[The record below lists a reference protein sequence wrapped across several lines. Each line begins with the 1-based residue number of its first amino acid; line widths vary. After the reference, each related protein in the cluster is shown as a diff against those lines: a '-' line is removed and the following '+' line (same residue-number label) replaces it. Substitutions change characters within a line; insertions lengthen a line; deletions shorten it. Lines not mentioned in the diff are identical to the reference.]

1 MTVDCTYG
9 LNPQQAEA
17 VINTEGPM
25 LIMAGAGS
33 GKTKVL
39 TCRVANLLQKGVRPY
54 RILAITFTN
63 KAAAEMRERVN
74 NMSGPAAKD
83 VWLFTF
89 HAFCARFLRMEI
101 DKLPGYNKN
110 FAIYDTDDTKKLIKG
125 ILKELNIDDNR
136 FSPNKIL
143 NKISEAKN
151 KLIDAE
157 HFSQSI
163 DSVDFNDKK
172 VAEVYERYQTQLKLN
187 NALDFDDLLMLSI
200 KLLQEN
206 KEVREKYQDSF
217 DYLLVDEYQDT
228 NHAQYLLTKFLAAK
242 HRNICV
248 VGDADQSI
256 YGWRGA
262 DIQNILD
269 FEKDYPDAKVIK
281 LEQNYRST
289 QIILDAANAVIE
301 NNTGRKPKNL
311 WTENKSGADII
322 YFQAVDERDEARF
335 VIEQLQNLQRT
346 ENKKLG
352 DMAILYRTN
361 TQSRIF
367 EEMLIKSGIS
377 YNMVGGLK
385 FYERKEI
392 KDIIAYLRV
401 IFNPADSLSL
411 LRIINVPKRGIGDAS
426 LAKIQAHAAANNVSL
441 FEAVSNAAAIDGLS
455 SRFVSKLD
463 DLAGII
469 FELMNLA
476 NEAPVEDLIDRVLRD
491 TGYLEELENERTPQA
506 QSRIDN
512 LHELISVA
520 QEFAASEEENNL
532 ENFLAHVAL
541 VSDIDDTELGEDAI
555 TLMTLHSSKGLE
567 FSVVFLVGMEEGL
580 FPHARTL
587 MDETEIEEERRLC
600 YVGITRAKEKLFL
613 SSTKMRTIYG
623 NTVTYPPSRFL
634 QEIPARLVKTIKRQ
648 ERFSA
653 LENFKQVSE
662 KYSARPQK
670 PASTFNPHSFMP
682 QKPAAAA
689 GGTGTRFNT
698 GDRVSH
704 SKWGEGMV
712 VSVKDSPDGQ
722 EVKVAFAG
730 AGVRSLITGYA
741 LLKKSQHL
749 SGGHYGFRTCASTG
763 RSAETAQ
770 GNTPSRI
777 FILCTGC
784 AGDYRRRI

>member
-101 DKLPGYNKN
+101 DKLPGYGGN
-110 FAIYDTDDTKKLIKG
+110 FAIYDTADSQNLIKQ
-125 ILKELNIDDNR
+125 ILKEMNLDDKR
-136 FSPNKIL
+136 FQPSGIL
-143 NKISEAKN
+143 SRISNAKN
-151 KLIDAE
+151 ALQDAAA
-157 HFSQSI
+157 FARQAG
-163 DSVDFNDKK
+163 DFYEQK
-172 VAEVYERYQTQLKLN
+172 VADIYSRYEQKLQLN

-206 KEVREKYQDSF
+206 KEVREKYQDRF

-426 LAKIQAHAAANNVSL
+426 LAKIQAYAAANNVSL

-567 FSVVFLVGMEEGL
+567 FPVVFLVGMEEGL

-662 KYSARPQK
+662 RYSARPQK

-689 GGTGTRFNT
+689 GGTAGTRFNT

-730 AGVRSLITGYA
+730 AGVRSLLTKYA
-741 LLKKSQHL
+741 VLKKL
-749 SGGHYGFRTCASTG
+749 
-763 RSAETAQ
+763 
-770 GNTPSRI
+770 
-777 FILCTGC
+777 
-784 AGDYRRRI
+784 

>member
-101 DKLPGYNKN
+101 DKLPGYGGN
-110 FAIYDTDDTKKLIKG
+110 FAIYDTADSQNLIKQ
-125 ILKELNIDDNR
+125 ILKEMNLDDKR
-136 FSPNKIL
+136 FQPSGIL
-143 NKISEAKN
+143 SRISNAKN
-151 KLIDAE
+151 ALQDAAA
-157 HFSQSI
+157 FARQAG
-163 DSVDFNDKK
+163 DFYEQK
-172 VAEVYERYQTQLKLN
+172 VADIYSRYEQKLQLN

-206 KEVREKYQDSF
+206 KEVREKYQDRF

-426 LAKIQAHAAANNVSL
+426 LAKIQAYAAANNVSL

-476 NEAPVEDLIDRVLRD
+476 SEAPVEDLIDRVLRD

-567 FSVVFLVGMEEGL
+567 FPVVFLVGMEEGL

-682 QKPAAAA
+682 QKPVAAA

-730 AGVRSLITGYA
+730 AGVRSLLTKYA
-741 LLKKSQHL
+741 VLKKL
-749 SGGHYGFRTCASTG
+749 
-763 RSAETAQ
+763 
-770 GNTPSRI
+770 
-777 FILCTGC
+777 
-784 AGDYRRRI
+784 

>member
-101 DKLPGYNKN
+101 DKLPGYGGN
-110 FAIYDTDDTKKLIKG
+110 FAIYDTADSQNLIKQ
-125 ILKELNIDDNR
+125 ILKEMNLDDKR
-136 FSPNKIL
+136 FQPSGIL
-143 NKISEAKN
+143 SRISNAKN
-151 KLIDAE
+151 ALQDAAA
-157 HFSQSI
+157 FARQAG
-163 DSVDFNDKK
+163 DFYEQK
-172 VAEVYERYQTQLKLN
+172 VADIYSRYEQKLQLN

-206 KEVREKYQDSF
+206 KEVREKYQDRF

-322 YFQAVDERDEARF
+322 YFQAVDERDEARC
-335 VIEQLQNLQRT
+335 VREQLQTLQRT
-346 ENKKLG
+346 ENTKLG

-426 LAKIQAHAAANNVSL
+426 LAKIQAYAAANNVSL

-476 NEAPVEDLIDRVLRD
+476 SEAPVEDLIDRVLRD

-567 FSVVFLVGMEEGL
+567 FPVVFLVGMEEGL

-682 QKPAAAA
+682 QKPAATA

-730 AGVRSLITGYA
+730 AGVRSLLTKYA
-741 LLKKSQHL
+741 VLKKL
-749 SGGHYGFRTCASTG
+749 
-763 RSAETAQ
+763 
-770 GNTPSRI
+770 
-777 FILCTGC
+777 
-784 AGDYRRRI
+784 

>member
-39 TCRVANLLQKGVRPY
+39 TCRVANLLQRGVRPY

-101 DKLPGYNKN
+101 DKLPGYGGN
-110 FAIYDTDDTKKLIKG
+110 FAIYDTADSQNLIKQ
-125 ILKELNIDDNR
+125 ILKEMNLDDKR
-136 FSPNKIL
+136 FQPSGIL
-143 NKISEAKN
+143 SRISNAKN
-151 KLIDAE
+151 ALQDAAA
-157 HFSQSI
+157 FARQAG
-163 DSVDFNDKK
+163 DFYEQK
-172 VAEVYERYQTQLKLN
+172 VADIYSRYEQKLQLN

-206 KEVREKYQDSF
+206 KEVREKYQDRF

-426 LAKIQAHAAANNVSL
+426 LAKIQAYAAANNVSL

-567 FSVVFLVGMEEGL
+567 FPVVFLVGMEEGL

-704 SKWGEGMV
+704 NRWGEGMV

-730 AGVRSLITGYA
+730 AGVRSLLTKYA
-741 LLKKSQHL
+741 VLKKL
-749 SGGHYGFRTCASTG
+749 
-763 RSAETAQ
+763 
-770 GNTPSRI
+770 
-777 FILCTGC
+777 
-784 AGDYRRRI
+784 

>member
-101 DKLPGYNKN
+101 DKLPGYGGN
-110 FAIYDTDDTKKLIKG
+110 FAIYDTADSQNLIKQ
-125 ILKELNIDDNR
+125 ILKEMNLDDKR
-136 FSPNKIL
+136 FQPSGIL
-143 NKISEAKN
+143 SRISNAKN
-151 KLIDAE
+151 ALQDAAA
-157 HFSQSI
+157 FARQAG
-163 DSVDFNDKK
+163 DFYEQK
-172 VAEVYERYQTQLKLN
+172 VADIYSRYEQKLQLN

-206 KEVREKYQDSF
+206 KEVREKYQDRF

-426 LAKIQAHAAANNVSL
+426 LAKIQAYAAANNVSL

-567 FSVVFLVGMEEGL
+567 FPVVFLVGMEEGL

-662 KYSARPQK
+662 KYSAKPQK

-730 AGVRSLITGYA
+730 AGVRSLLTKYA
-741 LLKKSQHL
+741 VLKKL
-749 SGGHYGFRTCASTG
+749 
-763 RSAETAQ
+763 
-770 GNTPSRI
+770 
-777 FILCTGC
+777 
-784 AGDYRRRI
+784 

>member
-101 DKLPGYNKN
+101 DKLPGYGGN
-110 FAIYDTDDTKKLIKG
+110 FAIYDTADSQNLIKQ
-125 ILKELNIDDNR
+125 ILKEMNLDDKR
-136 FSPNKIL
+136 FQPSGIL
-143 NKISEAKN
+143 SRISNAKN
-151 KLIDAE
+151 ALQDAAA
-157 HFSQSI
+157 FARQAG
-163 DSVDFNDKK
+163 DFYEQK
-172 VAEVYERYQTQLKLN
+172 VADIYSRYEQKLQLN

-206 KEVREKYQDSF
+206 KEVREKYQDRF

-426 LAKIQAHAAANNVSL
+426 LAKIQAYAAANNVSL

-491 TGYLEELENERTPQA
+491 TGYLEELENEHTPQA

-567 FSVVFLVGMEEGL
+567 FPVVFLVGMEEGL

-682 QKPAAAA
+682 QKLAAAA

-704 SKWGEGMV
+704 NRWGEGMV

-730 AGVRSLITGYA
+730 AGVRSLLTKYA
-741 LLKKSQHL
+741 VLKKL
-749 SGGHYGFRTCASTG
+749 
-763 RSAETAQ
+763 
-770 GNTPSRI
+770 
-777 FILCTGC
+777 
-784 AGDYRRRI
+784 

>member
-101 DKLPGYNKN
+101 DKLPGYGGN
-110 FAIYDTDDTKKLIKG
+110 FAIYDTADSQNLIKQ
-125 ILKELNIDDNR
+125 ILKEMNLDDKR
-136 FSPNKIL
+136 FQPSGIL
-143 NKISEAKN
+143 SRISNAKN
-151 KLIDAE
+151 ALQDAAA
-157 HFSQSI
+157 FARQAG
-163 DSVDFNDKK
+163 DFYEQK
-172 VAEVYERYQTQLKLN
+172 VADIYSRYEQKLQLN

-206 KEVREKYQDSF
+206 KEVREKYQDRF

-335 VIEQLQNLQRT
+335 VIEQLQNLQST

-426 LAKIQAHAAANNVSL
+426 LAKIQAYAAANNVSL

-567 FSVVFLVGMEEGL
+567 FPVVFLVGMEEGL

-730 AGVRSLITGYA
+730 AGVRSLLTKYA
-741 LLKKSQHL
+741 VLKKL
-749 SGGHYGFRTCASTG
+749 
-763 RSAETAQ
+763 
-770 GNTPSRI
+770 
-777 FILCTGC
+777 
-784 AGDYRRRI
+784 

>member
-101 DKLPGYNKN
+101 DKLPGYGGN
-110 FAIYDTDDTKKLIKG
+110 FAIYDTADSQNLIKQ
-125 ILKELNIDDNR
+125 ILKEMNLDDKR
-136 FSPNKIL
+136 FQPSGIL
-143 NKISEAKN
+143 SRISNAKN
-151 KLIDAE
+151 ALQDAAA
-157 HFSQSI
+157 FARQAG
-163 DSVDFNDKK
+163 DFYEQK
-172 VAEVYERYQTQLKLN
+172 VADIYSRYEQKLQLN

-206 KEVREKYQDSF
+206 KEVREKYQDRF

-426 LAKIQAHAAANNVSL
+426 LAKIQAYAAANNVSL

-567 FSVVFLVGMEEGL
+567 FPVVFLVGMEEGL

-682 QKPAAAA
+682 QKPAAAV

-730 AGVRSLITGYA
+730 AGVRSLLTKYA
-741 LLKKSQHL
+741 VLKKL
-749 SGGHYGFRTCASTG
+749 
-763 RSAETAQ
+763 
-770 GNTPSRI
+770 
-777 FILCTGC
+777 
-784 AGDYRRRI
+784 

>member
-101 DKLPGYNKN
+101 DKLPGYGGN
-110 FAIYDTDDTKKLIKG
+110 FAIYDTADSQNLIKQ
-125 ILKELNIDDNR
+125 ILKEMNLDDKR
-136 FSPNKIL
+136 FQPSGIL
-143 NKISEAKN
+143 SRISNAKN
-151 KLIDAE
+151 ALQDAAA
-157 HFSQSI
+157 FARQAG
-163 DSVDFNDKK
+163 DFYEQK
-172 VAEVYERYQTQLKLN
+172 VADIYSRYEQKLQLN

-206 KEVREKYQDSF
+206 KEVREKYQDRF

-426 LAKIQAHAAANNVSL
+426 LAKIQAYAAANNVSL

-476 NEAPVEDLIDRVLRD
+476 NEVPVEDLIDRVLRD

-567 FSVVFLVGMEEGL
+567 FPVVFLVGMEEGL

-662 KYSARPQK
+662 KYSTRPQK

-730 AGVRSLITGYA
+730 AGVRSLLTKYA
-741 LLKKSQHL
+741 VLKKL
-749 SGGHYGFRTCASTG
+749 
-763 RSAETAQ
+763 
-770 GNTPSRI
+770 
-777 FILCTGC
+777 
-784 AGDYRRRI
+784 

>member
-1 MTVDCTYG
+1 MEERMTVDCTYG

-101 DKLPGYNKN
+101 DKLPGYGGN
-110 FAIYDTDDTKKLIKG
+110 FAIYDTADSQNLIKQ
-125 ILKELNIDDNR
+125 ILKEMNLDDKR
-136 FSPNKIL
+136 FQPSGIL
-143 NKISEAKN
+143 SRISNAKN
-151 KLIDAE
+151 ALQDAAA
-157 HFSQSI
+157 FARQAG
-163 DSVDFNDKK
+163 DFYEQK
-172 VAEVYERYQTQLKLN
+172 VADIYSRYEQKLQLN

-206 KEVREKYQDSF
+206 KEVREKYQDRF

-426 LAKIQAHAAANNVSL
+426 LAKIQAYAAANNVSL

-476 NEAPVEDLIDRVLRD
+476 GEAPVEDLIDRVLRD

-567 FSVVFLVGMEEGL
+567 FPVVFLVGMEEGL

-730 AGVRSLITGYA
+730 AGVRSLLTKYA
-741 LLKKSQHL
+741 VLKKL
-749 SGGHYGFRTCASTG
+749 
-763 RSAETAQ
+763 
-770 GNTPSRI
+770 
-777 FILCTGC
+777 
-784 AGDYRRRI
+784 

>member
-101 DKLPGYNKN
+101 DKLPGYGGN
-110 FAIYDTDDTKKLIKG
+110 FAIYDTADSQNLIKQ
-125 ILKELNIDDNR
+125 ILKEMNLDDKR
-136 FSPNKIL
+136 FQPSGIL
-143 NKISEAKN
+143 SRISNAKN
-151 KLIDAE
+151 ALQDAAA
-157 HFSQSI
+157 FARQAG
-163 DSVDFNDKK
+163 DFYEQK
-172 VAEVYERYQTQLKLN
+172 VADIYSRYEQKLQLN

-206 KEVREKYQDSF
+206 KEVREKYQDRF

-426 LAKIQAHAAANNVSL
+426 LAKIQAYAAASNVSL

-476 NEAPVEDLIDRVLRD
+476 GEAPVEDLIDRVLRD

-567 FSVVFLVGMEEGL
+567 FPVVFLVGMEEGL

-730 AGVRSLITGYA
+730 AGVRSLLTKYA
-741 LLKKSQHL
+741 VLKKL
-749 SGGHYGFRTCASTG
+749 
-763 RSAETAQ
+763 
-770 GNTPSRI
+770 
-777 FILCTGC
+777 
-784 AGDYRRRI
+784 

>member
-101 DKLPGYNKN
+101 DKLPGYGGN
-110 FAIYDTDDTKKLIKG
+110 FAIYDTADSQNLIKQ
-125 ILKELNIDDNR
+125 ILKEMNLDDKR
-136 FSPNKIL
+136 FQPSGIL
-143 NKISEAKN
+143 SRISNAKN
-151 KLIDAE
+151 ALQDAE
-157 HFSQSI
+157 AFARQAG
-163 DSVDFNDKK
+163 DFYEQK
-172 VAEVYERYQTQLKLN
+172 VADIYSRYEQKLQLN

-206 KEVREKYQDSF
+206 KEVREKYQDRF

-426 LAKIQAHAAANNVSL
+426 LAKIQAYAAANNVSL
-441 FEAVSNAAAIDGLS
+441 FEAVSNAAPIDGLS

-567 FSVVFLVGMEEGL
+567 FPVVFLVGMEEGL

-730 AGVRSLITGYA
+730 AGVRSLLTKYA
-741 LLKKSQHL
+741 VLKKL
-749 SGGHYGFRTCASTG
+749 
-763 RSAETAQ
+763 
-770 GNTPSRI
+770 
-777 FILCTGC
+777 
-784 AGDYRRRI
+784 

>member
-101 DKLPGYNKN
+101 DKLPGYGGN
-110 FAIYDTDDTKKLIKG
+110 FAIYDTADSQNLIKQ
-125 ILKELNIDDNR
+125 ILKEMNLDDKR
-136 FSPNKIL
+136 FQPSGIL
-143 NKISEAKN
+143 SRISNAKN
-151 KLIDAE
+151 ALQDAAA
-157 HFSQSI
+157 FARQAG
-163 DSVDFNDKK
+163 DFYEQK
-172 VAEVYERYQTQLKLN
+172 VADIYRRYEQKLQLN

-206 KEVREKYQDSF
+206 KEVREKYQDRF

-426 LAKIQAHAAANNVSL
+426 LAKIQAYAAANNVSL

-567 FSVVFLVGMEEGL
+567 FPVVFLVGMEEGL

-730 AGVRSLITGYA
+730 AGVRSLLTKYA
-741 LLKKSQHL
+741 VLKKL
-749 SGGHYGFRTCASTG
+749 
-763 RSAETAQ
+763 
-770 GNTPSRI
+770 
-777 FILCTGC
+777 
-784 AGDYRRRI
+784 

>member
-101 DKLPGYNKN
+101 DKLPGYGGN
-110 FAIYDTDDTKKLIKG
+110 FAIYDTADSQNLIKQ
-125 ILKELNIDDNR
+125 ILKEMNLDDKR
-136 FSPNKIL
+136 FQPSGIL
-143 NKISEAKN
+143 SRISNAKN
-151 KLIDAE
+151 ALQDAAA
-157 HFSQSI
+157 FARQAG
-163 DSVDFNDKK
+163 DFYEQK
-172 VAEVYERYQTQLKLN
+172 VADIYSRYEQKLQLN

-206 KEVREKYQDSF
+206 KEVREKYQDRF

-392 KDIIAYLRV
+392 KDIIAYLRA

-426 LAKIQAHAAANNVSL
+426 LAKIQAYAAANNVSL

-476 NEAPVEDLIDRVLRD
+476 GEAPVEDLIDRVLRD

-567 FSVVFLVGMEEGL
+567 FPVVFLVGMEEGL

-730 AGVRSLITGYA
+730 AGVRSLLTKYA
-741 LLKKSQHL
+741 VLKKL
-749 SGGHYGFRTCASTG
+749 
-763 RSAETAQ
+763 
-770 GNTPSRI
+770 
-777 FILCTGC
+777 
-784 AGDYRRRI
+784 

>member
-74 NMSGPAAKD
+74 NMSGPADKD
-83 VWLFTF
+83 VWLFAF

-101 DKLPGYNKN
+101 DKLPGYGGN
-110 FAIYDTDDTKKLIKG
+110 FAIYDTADSQNLIKQ
-125 ILKELNIDDNR
+125 ILKEMNLDDKR
-136 FSPNKIL
+136 FQPSGIL
-143 NKISEAKN
+143 SRISNAKN
-151 KLIDAE
+151 ALQDAAA
-157 HFSQSI
+157 FARQAG
-163 DSVDFNDKK
+163 DFYEQK
-172 VAEVYERYQTQLKLN
+172 VADIYSRYEQKLQLN

-206 KEVREKYQDSF
+206 KEVREKYQDRF

-248 VGDADQSI
+248 VGDAAQSI

-426 LAKIQAHAAANNVSL
+426 LAKIQAYAAANNVSL

-567 FSVVFLVGMEEGL
+567 FPVVFLVGMEEGL

-730 AGVRSLITGYA
+730 AGVRSLLTKYA
-741 LLKKSQHL
+741 VLKKL
-749 SGGHYGFRTCASTG
+749 
-763 RSAETAQ
+763 
-770 GNTPSRI
+770 
-777 FILCTGC
+777 
-784 AGDYRRRI
+784 

>member
-101 DKLPGYNKN
+101 DKLPGYGGN
-110 FAIYDTDDTKKLIKG
+110 FAIYDTADSQNLIKQ
-125 ILKELNIDDNR
+125 ILKEMNLDDKR
-136 FSPNKIL
+136 FQPSGIL
-143 NKISEAKN
+143 SRISNAKN
-151 KLIDAE
+151 ALQDAAA
-157 HFSQSI
+157 FARQAG
-163 DSVDFNDKK
+163 DFYEQK
-172 VAEVYERYQTQLKLN
+172 VADIYSRYEQKLQLN

-206 KEVREKYQDSF
+206 KEVREKYQDRF

-228 NHAQYLLTKFLAAK
+228 NHAQYLLTRFLAAK

-377 YNMVGGLK
+377 YNIVGGLK

-426 LAKIQAHAAANNVSL
+426 LAKIQAYAAANNVSL

-567 FSVVFLVGMEEGL
+567 FPVVFLVGMEEGL

-730 AGVRSLITGYA
+730 AGVRSLLTKYA
-741 LLKKSQHL
+741 VLKKL
-749 SGGHYGFRTCASTG
+749 
-763 RSAETAQ
+763 
-770 GNTPSRI
+770 
-777 FILCTGC
+777 
-784 AGDYRRRI
+784 

>member
-74 NMSGPAAKD
+74 NMSGSAAKD

-101 DKLPGYNKN
+101 DKLPGYGGN
-110 FAIYDTDDTKKLIKG
+110 FAIYDTADSQNLIKQ
-125 ILKELNIDDNR
+125 ILKEMNLDDKR
-136 FSPNKIL
+136 FQPSGIL
-143 NKISEAKN
+143 SRISNAKN
-151 KLIDAE
+151 ALQDAAA
-157 HFSQSI
+157 FARQAG
-163 DSVDFNDKK
+163 DFYEQK
-172 VAEVYERYQTQLKLN
+172 VADIYSRYEQKLQLN

-206 KEVREKYQDSF
+206 KEVREKYQDRF

-426 LAKIQAHAAANNVSL
+426 LAKIQAYAAANNVSL

-567 FSVVFLVGMEEGL
+567 FPVVFLVGMEEGL

-730 AGVRSLITGYA
+730 AGVRSLLTKYA
-741 LLKKSQHL
+741 VLKKL
-749 SGGHYGFRTCASTG
+749 
-763 RSAETAQ
+763 
-770 GNTPSRI
+770 
-777 FILCTGC
+777 
-784 AGDYRRRI
+784 

>member
-101 DKLPGYNKN
+101 DKLPGYGGN
-110 FAIYDTDDTKKLIKG
+110 FTIYDTADSQNLIKQ
-125 ILKELNIDDNR
+125 ILKEMNLDDKR
-136 FSPNKIL
+136 FQPSGIL
-143 NKISEAKN
+143 SRISNAKN
-151 KLIDAE
+151 ALQDAAA
-157 HFSQSI
+157 FARQAG
-163 DSVDFNDKK
+163 DFYEQK
-172 VAEVYERYQTQLKLN
+172 VADIYSRYEQKLQLN

-206 KEVREKYQDSF
+206 KEVREKYQDRF

-426 LAKIQAHAAANNVSL
+426 LAKIQAYAAANNVSL

-476 NEAPVEDLIDRVLRD
+476 GEAPVEDLIDRVLHD

-567 FSVVFLVGMEEGL
+567 FPVVFLVGMEEGL

-634 QEIPARLVKTIKRQ
+634 QEIPARLLKTIKRQ

-730 AGVRSLITGYA
+730 AGVRSLLTKYA
-741 LLKKSQHL
+741 VLKKL
-749 SGGHYGFRTCASTG
+749 
-763 RSAETAQ
+763 
-770 GNTPSRI
+770 
-777 FILCTGC
+777 
-784 AGDYRRRI
+784 

>member
-101 DKLPGYNKN
+101 DKLPGYGGN
-110 FAIYDTDDTKKLIKG
+110 FAIYDTADSQNLIKQ
-125 ILKELNIDDNR
+125 ILKEMNLDDKR
-136 FSPNKIL
+136 FQPSGIL
-143 NKISEAKN
+143 SRISNAKN
-151 KLIDAE
+151 ALQDAAA
-157 HFSQSI
+157 FARQAG
-163 DSVDFNDKK
+163 DFYEQK
-172 VAEVYERYQTQLKLN
+172 VADIYSRYEQKLQLN

-206 KEVREKYQDSF
+206 KEVREKYQDRF

-426 LAKIQAHAAANNVSL
+426 LTKIQAYAAANNVSL

-567 FSVVFLVGMEEGL
+567 FPVVFLVGMEEGL

-682 QKPAAAA
+682 QKAAAAA

-730 AGVRSLITGYA
+730 AGVRSLLTKYA
-741 LLKKSQHL
+741 VLKKL
-749 SGGHYGFRTCASTG
+749 
-763 RSAETAQ
+763 
-770 GNTPSRI
+770 
-777 FILCTGC
+777 
-784 AGDYRRRI
+784 

>member
-143 NKISEAKN
+143 NKISDAKN

-206 KEVREKYQDSF
+206 KEVREKYQERF

-228 NHAQYLLTKFLAAK
+228 NHVQYLLTKILAEK

-311 WTENKSGADII
+311 WTDNKGGAEIT
-322 YFQAVDERDEARF
+322 YFCANDGRDEARF
-335 VIEQLQNLQRT
+335 VIEQVQNLQQT
-346 ENKKLG
+346 KGKKLG
-352 DMAILYRTN
+352 DMAVLYRTN
-361 TQSRIF
+361 AQSRIF
-367 EEMLIKSGIS
+367 EEMLVKSGIS
-377 YNMVGGLK
+377 YNMVGSLK

-426 LAKIQAHAAANNVSL
+426 LAKIQAYAAANNISL

-463 DLAGII
+463 DLSRII
-469 FELMNLA
+469 FEMMNQIDEIPVA
-476 NEAPVEDLIDRVLRD
+476 NLINLLLNE
-491 TGYLEELENERTPQA
+491 TGYVKELENENTPQS
-506 QSRIDN
+506 QNRIQN
-512 LHELISVA
+512 LNEFITFA
-520 QEFAASEEENNL
+520 QEFDENEEERTL
-532 ENFLAHVAL
+532 ENFLASVAL
-541 VSDIDDTELGEDAI
+541 VSDIDESEIDSDAI
-555 TLMTLHSSKGLE
+555 TLMTLHSAKGLE
-567 FSVVFLVGMEEGL
+567 FPIVFIVGMEENI
-580 FPHARTL
+580 FPSAQAIKKEWEDDSK
-587 MDETEIEEERRLC
+587 MEEERRLC
-600 YVGITRAKEKLFL
+600 YVGITRAKEKLYL
-613 SSTKMRTIYG
+613 SSAKARTIYG
-623 NTVTYPPSRFL
+623 EDQYNKPSRFL
-634 QEIPARLVKTIKRQ
+634 FEIPQNLIKTIKRQ

-730 AGVRSLITGYA
+730 AGVRSLLTKYA
-741 LLKKSQHL
+741 VLKKL
-749 SGGHYGFRTCASTG
+749 
-763 RSAETAQ
+763 
-770 GNTPSRI
+770 
-777 FILCTGC
+777 
-784 AGDYRRRI
+784 

>member
-101 DKLPGYNKN
+101 DKLPGYGGN
-110 FAIYDTDDTKKLIKG
+110 FAIYDTADSQNLIKQ
-125 ILKELNIDDNR
+125 ILKEMNLDDKR
-136 FSPNKIL
+136 FQPSGIL
-143 NKISEAKN
+143 SRISNAKN
-151 KLIDAE
+151 ALQDAAA
-157 HFSQSI
+157 FARQAG
-163 DSVDFNDKK
+163 DFYEQK
-172 VAEVYERYQTQLKLN
+172 VADIYSRYEQKLQLN

-206 KEVREKYQDSF
+206 KEVREKYQDRF

-352 DMAILYRTN
+352 DIAILYRTN

-411 LRIINVPKRGIGDAS
+411 MRIINVPKRGIGDAS
-426 LAKIQAHAAANNVSL
+426 LAKIQAYAAANNVSL

-476 NEAPVEDLIDRVLRD
+476 SEAPVEDLIDRVLRD

-567 FSVVFLVGMEEGL
+567 FPVVFLVGMEEGL

-689 GGTGTRFNT
+689 VGTGTRFNT

-730 AGVRSLITGYA
+730 AGVRSLLTKYA
-741 LLKKSQHL
+741 VLKKL
-749 SGGHYGFRTCASTG
+749 
-763 RSAETAQ
+763 
-770 GNTPSRI
+770 
-777 FILCTGC
+777 
-784 AGDYRRRI
+784 

>member
-101 DKLPGYNKN
+101 DKLPGYGGN
-110 FAIYDTDDTKKLIKG
+110 FAIYDTADSQNLIKQ
-125 ILKELNIDDNR
+125 ILKEMNLDDKR
-136 FSPNKIL
+136 FQPSGIL
-143 NKISEAKN
+143 SRISNAKN
-151 KLIDAE
+151 ALQDAAA
-157 HFSQSI
+157 FARQAG
-163 DSVDFNDKK
+163 DFYEQK
-172 VAEVYERYQTQLKLN
+172 VADIYSRYEQKLQLN

-206 KEVREKYQDSF
+206 KEVREKYQDRF

-426 LAKIQAHAAANNVSL
+426 LAKIQAYAAANNVSL

-476 NEAPVEDLIDRVLRD
+476 GEAPVEDLIDRVLRD

-567 FSVVFLVGMEEGL
+567 FPVVFLVGMEEGL

-648 ERFSA
+648 DRFSA

-730 AGVRSLITGYA
+730 AGVRSLLTKYA
-741 LLKKSQHL
+741 VLKKL
-749 SGGHYGFRTCASTG
+749 
-763 RSAETAQ
+763 
-770 GNTPSRI
+770 
-777 FILCTGC
+777 
-784 AGDYRRRI
+784 

>member
-101 DKLPGYNKN
+101 DKLPGYGGN
-110 FAIYDTDDTKKLIKG
+110 FAIYDTADSQNLIKQ
-125 ILKELNIDDNR
+125 ILKEMNLDDKR
-136 FSPNKIL
+136 FQPSGIL
-143 NKISEAKN
+143 SRISNAKN
-151 KLIDAE
+151 ALQDAAA
-157 HFSQSI
+157 FASQAG
-163 DSVDFNDKK
+163 DFYEQK
-172 VAEVYERYQTQLKLN
+172 VADIYSRYEQKLQLN

-206 KEVREKYQDSF
+206 KEVREKYQDRF

-426 LAKIQAHAAANNVSL
+426 LAKIQAYAAANNVSL

-567 FSVVFLVGMEEGL
+567 FPVVFLVGMEEGL

-623 NTVTYPPSRFL
+623 NTVTYLPSRFL

-730 AGVRSLITGYA
+730 AGVRSLLTKYA
-741 LLKKSQHL
+741 VLKKL
-749 SGGHYGFRTCASTG
+749 
-763 RSAETAQ
+763 
-770 GNTPSRI
+770 
-777 FILCTGC
+777 
-784 AGDYRRRI
+784 

>member
-89 HAFCARFLRMEI
+89 HSFCARFLRMEI
-101 DKLPGYNKN
+101 DKLPGYGGN
-110 FAIYDTDDTKKLIKG
+110 FAIYDTADSQNLIKQ
-125 ILKELNIDDNR
+125 ILKEMNLDDKR
-136 FSPNKIL
+136 FQPSGIL
-143 NKISEAKN
+143 SRISNAKN
-151 KLIDAE
+151 ALQDAAA
-157 HFSQSI
+157 FARQAG
-163 DSVDFNDKK
+163 DFYEQK
-172 VAEVYERYQTQLKLN
+172 VADIYSRYEQKLQLN

-206 KEVREKYQDSF
+206 KEVREKYQDRF

-426 LAKIQAHAAANNVSL
+426 LAKIQAYAAANNVSL

-476 NEAPVEDLIDRVLRD
+476 GEAPVEDLIDRVLRD

-567 FSVVFLVGMEEGL
+567 FPVVFLVGMEEGL

-689 GGTGTRFNT
+689 EGTGTRFNT

-730 AGVRSLITGYA
+730 AGVRSLLTKYA
-741 LLKKSQHL
+741 VLKKL
-749 SGGHYGFRTCASTG
+749 
-763 RSAETAQ
+763 
-770 GNTPSRI
+770 
-777 FILCTGC
+777 
-784 AGDYRRRI
+784 

>member
-101 DKLPGYNKN
+101 DKLPGYGGN
-110 FAIYDTDDTKKLIKG
+110 FAIYDTADSQNLIKQ
-125 ILKELNIDDNR
+125 ILKEMNLDDKR
-136 FSPNKIL
+136 FQPSGIL
-143 NKISEAKN
+143 SRISNAKN
-151 KLIDAE
+151 ALQDAAA
-157 HFSQSI
+157 FARQAG
-163 DSVDFNDKK
+163 DFYEQK
-172 VAEVYERYQTQLKLN
+172 VADIYSRYEQKLQLN

-206 KEVREKYQDSF
+206 KEVREKYQDRF

-426 LAKIQAHAAANNVSL
+426 LAKIQAYAAANNVSL

-476 NEAPVEDLIDRVLRD
+476 SEAPVEDLIDRVLRD

-567 FSVVFLVGMEEGL
+567 FPVVFLVGMEEGL

-712 VSVKDSPDGQ
+712 VSVKDSPGGQ

-730 AGVRSLITGYA
+730 AGVRSLLTKYA
-741 LLKKSQHL
+741 VLKKL
-749 SGGHYGFRTCASTG
+749 
-763 RSAETAQ
+763 
-770 GNTPSRI
+770 
-777 FILCTGC
+777 
-784 AGDYRRRI
+784 

>member
-63 KAAAEMRERVN
+63 KAATEMRERVN

-101 DKLPGYNKN
+101 DKLPGYGGN
-110 FAIYDTDDTKKLIKG
+110 FAIYDTADSQNLIKQ
-125 ILKELNIDDNR
+125 ILKEMNLDDKR
-136 FSPNKIL
+136 FQPSGIL
-143 NKISEAKN
+143 SRISNAKN
-151 KLIDAE
+151 ALQDAAA
-157 HFSQSI
+157 FARQAG
-163 DSVDFNDKK
+163 DFYEQK
-172 VAEVYERYQTQLKLN
+172 VADIYSRYEQKLQLN

-206 KEVREKYQDSF
+206 KEVREKYQDRF

-426 LAKIQAHAAANNVSL
+426 LAKIQAYAAANNVSL

-476 NEAPVEDLIDRVLRD
+476 SEAPVEDLIDRVLRD

-567 FSVVFLVGMEEGL
+567 FPVVFLVGMEEGL

-704 SKWGEGMV
+704 NRWGEGMV

-730 AGVRSLITGYA
+730 AGVRSLLTKYA
-741 LLKKSQHL
+741 VLKKL
-749 SGGHYGFRTCASTG
+749 
-763 RSAETAQ
+763 
-770 GNTPSRI
+770 
-777 FILCTGC
+777 
-784 AGDYRRRI
+784 

>member
-101 DKLPGYNKN
+101 DKLPGYGGN
-110 FAIYDTDDTKKLIKG
+110 FAIYDTADSQNLIKQ
-125 ILKELNIDDNR
+125 ILKEMNLDDKR
-136 FSPNKIL
+136 FQPSGIL
-143 NKISEAKN
+143 SRISNAKN
-151 KLIDAE
+151 ALQDAAA
-157 HFSQSI
+157 FARQAG
-163 DSVDFNDKK
+163 DFYEQK
-172 VAEVYERYQTQLKLN
+172 VADIYSRYEQKLQLN

-206 KEVREKYQDSF
+206 KEVREKYQDRF

-426 LAKIQAHAAANNVSL
+426 LAKIQAYAAANNVSL

-567 FSVVFLVGMEEGL
+567 FPVVFLVGMEEGL

-670 PASTFNPHSFMP
+670 PASNFNPHSFMP

-730 AGVRSLITGYA
+730 AGVRSLLTKYA
-741 LLKKSQHL
+741 VLKKL
-749 SGGHYGFRTCASTG
+749 
-763 RSAETAQ
+763 
-770 GNTPSRI
+770 
-777 FILCTGC
+777 
-784 AGDYRRRI
+784 

>member
-101 DKLPGYNKN
+101 DKLPGYGGN
-110 FAIYDTDDTKKLIKG
+110 FAIYDTADSQNLIKQ
-125 ILKELNIDDNR
+125 ILKEMNLDDKR
-136 FSPNKIL
+136 FQPSGIL
-143 NKISEAKN
+143 SRISNAKN
-151 KLIDAE
+151 ALQDAAA
-157 HFSQSI
+157 FARQAG
-163 DSVDFNDKK
+163 DFYEQK
-172 VAEVYERYQTQLKLN
+172 VADIYSRYEQKLQLN

-206 KEVREKYQDSF
+206 KEVREKYQDRF

-426 LAKIQAHAAANNVSL
+426 LAKIQAYAAANNVSL

-567 FSVVFLVGMEEGL
+567 FPVVFLVGMEEGL

-730 AGVRSLITGYA
+730 GGVRSLLTKYA
-741 LLKKSQHL
+741 VLKKL
-749 SGGHYGFRTCASTG
+749 
-763 RSAETAQ
+763 
-770 GNTPSRI
+770 
-777 FILCTGC
+777 
-784 AGDYRRRI
+784 

>member
-101 DKLPGYNKN
+101 DKLPGYGGN
-110 FAIYDTDDTKKLIKG
+110 FAIYDTADSQNLIKQ
-125 ILKELNIDDNR
+125 ILKEMNLDDKR
-136 FSPNKIL
+136 FQPSGIL
-143 NKISEAKN
+143 SRISNAKN
-151 KLIDAE
+151 ALQDAAS
-157 HFSQSI
+157 FARQAG
-163 DSVDFNDKK
+163 DFYEQK
-172 VAEVYERYQTQLKLN
+172 VADIYSRYEQKLQLN

-206 KEVREKYQDSF
+206 KEVREKYQDRF

-301 NNTGRKPKNL
+301 NNSGRKPKNL

-426 LAKIQAHAAANNVSL
+426 LAKIQAYAAANNVSL

-476 NEAPVEDLIDRVLRD
+476 SEAPVEDLIDRVLRD

-567 FSVVFLVGMEEGL
+567 FPVVFLVGMEEGL

-682 QKPAAAA
+682 QKPVAAA

-730 AGVRSLITGYA
+730 AGVRSLLTKYA
-741 LLKKSQHL
+741 VLKKL
-749 SGGHYGFRTCASTG
+749 
-763 RSAETAQ
+763 
-770 GNTPSRI
+770 
-777 FILCTGC
+777 
-784 AGDYRRRI
+784 

>member
-101 DKLPGYNKN
+101 DKLPGYGGN
-110 FAIYDTDDTKKLIKG
+110 FAIYDTADSQNLIKQ
-125 ILKELNIDDNR
+125 ILKEMNLDDKR
-136 FSPNKIL
+136 FQPSGIL
-143 NKISEAKN
+143 SRISNAKN
-151 KLIDAE
+151 ALQDAAA
-157 HFSQSI
+157 FARQAG
-163 DSVDFNDKK
+163 DFYEQK
-172 VAEVYERYQTQLKLN
+172 VADIYSRYEQKLQLN

-206 KEVREKYQDSF
+206 KEVREKYQDRF

-228 NHAQYLLTKFLAAK
+228 NHAQYLLTKLLAAK

-426 LAKIQAHAAANNVSL
+426 LAKIQAYAAANNVSL

-567 FSVVFLVGMEEGL
+567 FPVVFLVGMEEGL

-730 AGVRSLITGYA
+730 AGVRSLLTKYA
-741 LLKKSQHL
+741 VLKKL
-749 SGGHYGFRTCASTG
+749 
-763 RSAETAQ
+763 
-770 GNTPSRI
+770 
-777 FILCTGC
+777 
-784 AGDYRRRI
+784 

>member
-101 DKLPGYNKN
+101 DKLPGYGGN
-110 FAIYDTDDTKKLIKG
+110 FAIYDTADSQNLIKQ
-125 ILKELNIDDNR
+125 ILKEMNLDDKR
-136 FSPNKIL
+136 FQPSGIL
-143 NKISEAKN
+143 SRISNAKN
-151 KLIDAE
+151 ALQDAE
-157 HFSQSI
+157 AFARQAG
-163 DSVDFNDKK
+163 DFYEQK
-172 VAEVYERYQTQLKLN
+172 VADIYSRYEQKLQLN

-206 KEVREKYQDSF
+206 KEVREKYQDRF

-426 LAKIQAHAAANNVSL
+426 LAKIQAYAAANNVSL

-567 FSVVFLVGMEEGL
+567 FPVVFLVGMEEGL

-648 ERFSA
+648 ERFNA

-689 GGTGTRFNT
+689 GGTAGTRFNT

-730 AGVRSLITGYA
+730 AGVRSLLTKYA
-741 LLKKSQHL
+741 VLKKL
-749 SGGHYGFRTCASTG
+749 
-763 RSAETAQ
+763 
-770 GNTPSRI
+770 
-777 FILCTGC
+777 
-784 AGDYRRRI
+784 

>member
-101 DKLPGYNKN
+101 DKLPGYGGN
-110 FAIYDTDDTKKLIKG
+110 FAIYDTADSQNLIKQ
-125 ILKELNIDDNR
+125 ILKEMNLDDKR
-136 FSPNKIL
+136 FQPSGIL
-143 NKISEAKN
+143 SRISNAKN
-151 KLIDAE
+151 ALQDAAA
-157 HFSQSI
+157 FARQAG
-163 DSVDFNDKK
+163 DFYEQK
-172 VAEVYERYQTQLKLN
+172 VADIYSRYEQKLQLN

-206 KEVREKYQDSF
+206 KEVREKYQDRF

-426 LAKIQAHAAANNVSL
+426 LAKIQAYAAGNNVSL

-476 NEAPVEDLIDRVLRD
+476 GEAPVEDLIDRVLRD

-567 FSVVFLVGMEEGL
+567 FPVVFLVGMEEGL

-730 AGVRSLITGYA
+730 AGVRSLLTKYA
-741 LLKKSQHL
+741 VLKKL
-749 SGGHYGFRTCASTG
+749 
-763 RSAETAQ
+763 
-770 GNTPSRI
+770 
-777 FILCTGC
+777 
-784 AGDYRRRI
+784 

>member
-101 DKLPGYNKN
+101 DKLPGYGGN
-110 FAIYDTDDTKKLIKG
+110 FAIYDTADSQNLIKQ
-125 ILKELNIDDNR
+125 ILKEMNLDDKR
-136 FSPNKIL
+136 FQPSGIL
-143 NKISEAKN
+143 SRISNAKN
-151 KLIDAE
+151 ALQDAAA
-157 HFSQSI
+157 FARQAG
-163 DSVDFNDKK
+163 DFYEQK
-172 VAEVYERYQTQLKLN
+172 VADIYSRYEQKLQLN

-206 KEVREKYQDSF
+206 KEVREKYQDRF

-426 LAKIQAHAAANNVSL
+426 LAKIQAYAAANNVSL

-512 LHELISVA
+512 LHELTSVA

-567 FSVVFLVGMEEGL
+567 FPVVFLVGMEEGL

-634 QEIPARLVKTIKRQ
+634 QEIPAHLVKTIKRQ

-662 KYSARPQK
+662 RYSARPQK

-730 AGVRSLITGYA
+730 AGVRSLLTKYA
-741 LLKKSQHL
+741 VLKKL
-749 SGGHYGFRTCASTG
+749 
-763 RSAETAQ
+763 
-770 GNTPSRI
+770 
-777 FILCTGC
+777 
-784 AGDYRRRI
+784 

>member
-101 DKLPGYNKN
+101 DKLPGYGGN
-110 FAIYDTDDTKKLIKG
+110 FAIYDTSDSQNLIKQ
-125 ILKELNIDDNR
+125 ILKEMNLDDKR
-136 FSPNKIL
+136 FQPSGIL
-143 NKISEAKN
+143 SRISNAKN
-151 KLIDAE
+151 ALQDAE
-157 HFSQSI
+157 AFARQAG
-163 DSVDFNDKK
+163 DFYEQK
-172 VAEVYERYQTQLKLN
+172 VADIYSRYEQKLQLN

-206 KEVREKYQDSF
+206 KEVREKYQDRF

-426 LAKIQAHAAANNVSL
+426 LAKIQAYAAANNVSL

-567 FSVVFLVGMEEGL
+567 FPVVFLVGMEEGL

-689 GGTGTRFNT
+689 VGTGTRFNT

-730 AGVRSLITGYA
+730 AGVRSLLTKYA
-741 LLKKSQHL
+741 VLKKL
-749 SGGHYGFRTCASTG
+749 
-763 RSAETAQ
+763 
-770 GNTPSRI
+770 
-777 FILCTGC
+777 
-784 AGDYRRRI
+784 

>member
-101 DKLPGYNKN
+101 DKLPGYGGN
-110 FAIYDTDDTKKLIKG
+110 FAIYDTADSQNLIKQ
-125 ILKELNIDDNR
+125 ILKEMNLDDKR
-136 FSPNKIL
+136 FQPSGIL
-143 NKISEAKN
+143 SRISNAKN
-151 KLIDAE
+151 ALQDAAA
-157 HFSQSI
+157 FARQAG
-163 DSVDFNDKK
+163 DFYEQK
-172 VAEVYERYQTQLKLN
+172 VADIYSRYEQKLQLN

-206 KEVREKYQDSF
+206 KEVREKYQDRF

-426 LAKIQAHAAANNVSL
+426 LAKIQAYAAANNVSL

-476 NEAPVEDLIDRVLRD
+476 DEAPVEDLIDRVLRD

-567 FSVVFLVGMEEGL
+567 FPVVFLVGMEEGL

-730 AGVRSLITGYA
+730 AGVRSLLTKYA
-741 LLKKSQHL
+741 VLKKL
-749 SGGHYGFRTCASTG
+749 
-763 RSAETAQ
+763 
-770 GNTPSRI
+770 
-777 FILCTGC
+777 
-784 AGDYRRRI
+784 